1 MIIQSKEFI
10 LKSGDKVLWEY
21 DQEGDLLEIVFQAK
35 EATGTVELTDN
46 IILRFDW
53 LRDEPLSLSIMSAS
67 HIFLCC
73 KSRVITP
80 LPLYRPCCQARNNI
94 ALHEQIKDH
103 GQDGEDQPG
112 CHVLLDRGKAGGF
125 ERGQP
130 HRGGLKLGTG
140 QHDHSKEEFVP
151 GREEGDHGH
160 RHQPRQR
167 QR

>member
-67 HIFLCC
+67 HIFYAA
-73 KSRVITP
+73 KV
-80 LPLYRPCCQARNNI
+80 
-94 ALHEQIKDH
+94 E
-103 GQDGEDQPG
+103 
-112 CHVLLDRGKAGGF
+112 
-125 ERGQP
+125 
-130 HRGGLKLGTG
+130 
-140 QHDHSKEEFVP
+140 
-151 GREEGDHGH
+151 
-160 RHQPRQR
+160 
-167 QR
+167 